1 MNEISSR
8 PTRAHTFHVDLSDA
22 VRGYDYI
29 LKAVG
34 GKYPLTAHT
43 AETRTAAR
51 RINPQLADIPD
62 ERLTHFT
69 PNAVHMPTDRA
80 FRIHVAAVADDKSQP
95 SYVHAVHIYTPPR
108 GNDAADTTEAVQQH
122 IDYIS
127 TAQSLLFHHA
137 DLITPDP
144 NVSAIVQE
152 HMAPD
157 TAPSTY
163 QLISNLALAMREAG
177 PPAAGSGWARLVAM
191 NDDQGDLKGYLHQP
205 TQDIMDQAG
214 PSMTAVQISTKND
227 LRLQNKKWTQE
238 EGVTV
243 VSKAP
248 PPTPTLAA
256 TVSSSLADTDN
267 WSATLDVTNK
277 VSGLLA
283 SVTVTN
289 SATRQ
294 VKLHMENYYVRY
306 LGAYIQ
312 FLDADGNI
320 MSTPDWTPDAGGSF
334 FTSEL
339 QYDNFRGLGSI
350 APILAIMAIPVNA
363 DPGTMD
369 ATITFPDGAVAAGIY
384 GCGLGTGSLG
394 YPKANVY
401 GGVMTGLANL
411 GVPAFLL
418 AGGVAGQTYKPL
430 YDILND
436 ATVIKVAVAL
446 GVVYFGADF
455 TYQGVVEKKMNWSAL
470 SSLSGILFQT
480 GMTKA
485 LLWVETELA
494 GGEIEDEIPF
504 AGWVMLA
511 INIATGI
518 AQMAET
524 IAEVATS
531 AWEIP
536 NRIATSITSTIL
548 VEPDPRHRIFPQPP
562 AGAQASY
569 TVKMIFKSNVPT
581 VANTAKL
588 PAGSTATTLRS
599 TFDNTLGGGQVKFE
613 VDFYIGTWR
622 AASASTG
629 WLENNEDNTANV
641 TLMLF
646 QSPVPITD
654 QSIYLH
660 TSILCYEDG
669 AYFWA
674 QSATAPTTTNQSLDT
689 SQTGNGIS
697 ELNGITLS
705 QRHNQIGYAFKAA
718 GTGINDCAGGTSGT
732 QLHAL
737 QNIDIPGMPSLSNAR
752 FSGCGDT
759 SQSNIVYDPYPAK
772 FLMKDGRWEFAAD
785 CKSPVPDPSD
795 VDLGAYYVDPSPS
808 ALAPENGGGYHLR
821 SIDLSARTAPLNSNA
836 PGLSHGRFPWA
847 VDSLVIHPT
856 GQVVAINRQNCKI
869 MVTTIQNPGKP
880 DNQVPMARAFAGQ
893 GINYQGSNGRAGLLV
908 NPISV
913 SCSYDGTVLIL
924 ENLANE
930 TITVSRLQAFDTNG
944 NPASVFKDG
953 AGAPVP
959 FFDLPSDVTYQ
970 DLAVAG
976 NKDLTYIY
984 VLYYSGMGASPSD
997 YNVAIYQYGTVAGK
1011 RNPLVT
1017 TNKVSAARI
1026 ATDMWHTLYTLN
1038 WGMTTDGQGNL
1049 AGPTNGSTGPAGR
1062 TVPSISAWIP
1072 PEPTS

>member
-1 MNEISSR
+1 MNSNSSR
-8 PTRAHTFHVDLSDA
+8 ATRAHVYHVDLSDA
-22 VRGYDYI
+22 VEGYTYI

-34 GKYPLTAHT
+34 GKHPLAEHT
-43 AETRTAAR
+43 QETRAAAR
-51 RINPQLADIPD
+51 QINSRLADIPD
-62 ERLTHFT
+62 ENLTHFT

-80 FRIHVAAVADDKSQP
+80 FRIHVAGVSDNESQLP
-95 SYVHAVHIYTPPR
+95 YVHAVHIYTPPR
-108 GNDAADTTEAVQQH
+108 EVETADASEPVQQH

-144 NVSAIVQE
+144 IVSAIVQE

-163 QLISNLALAMREAG
+163 QLISNLALLMREAG
-177 PPAAGSGWARLVAM
+177 PPAANSGWANLVAM
-191 NDDQGDLKGYLHQP
+191 NDAQGNLKGYMHQP

-214 PSMTAVQISTKND
+214 PSMTAIQISTKND
-227 LRLQNKKWTQE
+227 IRLQDKKWTQE

-243 VSKAP
+243 VSNDP
-248 PPTPTLAA
+248 PTTPTLAA
-256 TVSSSLADTDN
+256 TLTSFAADADN
-267 WSATLDVTNK
+267 WSATLDTTNK
-277 VSGLLA
+277 VNGLQTSI
-283 SVTVTN
+283 SVVN

-294 VKLHMENYYVRY
+294 VKIHMENYYVRY

-312 FLDADGNI
+312 FLDAEGNI
-320 MSTPDWTPDAGGSF
+320 MSTPDWSPDAGGSF
-334 FTSEL
+334 FTTDT
-339 QYDNFRGLGSI
+339 QYDNFRGLGSL
-350 APILAIMAIPVNA
+350 APILTIMAIPIYA

-369 ATITFPDGAVAAGIY
+369 ATVTFPDGAVAAGIY

-394 YPKANVY
+394 YPKSNVY

-418 AGGVAGQTYKPL
+418 AVGVAGQTYKPL

-436 ATVIKVAVAL
+436 ATTIKVAIAL

-455 TYQGVVEKKMNWSAL
+455 TYSGAVEKKMDWSAL

-485 LLWVETELA
+485 LTWVESELA
-494 GGEIEDEIPF
+494 EGEIEDEIPF
-504 AGWVMLA
+504 AGWIMLA
-511 INIATGI
+511 INIATGL

-531 AWEIP
+531 PWEIP

-548 VEPDPRHRIFPQPP
+548 IEPDPRHKIFPQAP
-562 AGAQASY
+562 AGSQASY

-581 VANTAKL
+581 VANTAQV
-588 PAGSTATTLRS
+588 PAGSTATTLTS
-599 TFDNTLGGGQVKFE
+599 TFNNTLGGGQVKFE
-613 VDFYIGTWR
+613 VDFYIDTWR

-629 WLENNEDNTANV
+629 WMENNEDSTANV

-646 QSPVPITD
+646 ELPVPITSD
-654 QSIYLH
+654 SIYLH
-660 TSILCYEDG
+660 TSILTYQNG
-669 AYFWA
+669 AYLWA
-674 QSATAPTTTNQSLDT
+674 QSATAPTTTIQSLDT

-705 QRHNQIGYAFKAA
+705 QRHNQIGYAWKAA
-718 GTGINDCAGGTSGT
+718 GMGINDCAGGTSGT

-737 QNIDIPGMPSLSNAR
+737 QNIDIPGMPLADAR
-752 FSGCGDT
+752 FSGCGYT
-759 SQSNIVYDPYPAK
+759 PQSNIVYDPYPAK
-772 FLMKDGRWEFAAD
+772 FLMKDGQWELAAD
-785 CKSPVPDPSD
+785 GKSPVPDPTD
-795 VDLGAYYVDPSPS
+795 VDHGAYYIDPSSS
-808 ALAPENGGGYHLR
+808 ALAAEQGGGYHLR
-821 SIDLSARTAPLNSNA
+821 KIDLTPSTAPLNPSTGG
-836 PGLSHGRFPWA
+836 PSFGRFPWA

-869 MVTTIQNPGKP
+869 MVTMLQDTGQA
-880 DNQVPMARAFAGQ
+880 DYQVPMARTFAGQ
-893 GINYQGSNGRAGLLV
+893 GINYQGTNGRAGLLV

-913 SCSYDGTVLIL
+913 SCSYDGTILIL
-924 ENLANE
+924 ENLVNE

-944 NPASVFKDG
+944 NPANVFKDSTG
-953 AGAPVP
+953 TPVP
-959 FFDLPSDVTYQ
+959 FFDLPSAVTYQ
-970 DLAVAG
+970 DLAVSG

-984 VLYYSGMGASPSD
+984 VLYYSNLGASPSD
-997 YNVAIYQYGTVAGK
+997 YNVAIYQYGTLAGTE
-1011 RNPLVT
+1011 NPLVT
-1017 TNKVSAARI
+1017 TNEVSVARI

-1049 AGPTNGSTGPAGR
+1049 AGPTGTGTGPAGR
-1062 TVPSISAWIP
+1062 TVPSISEWLP
-1072 PEPTS
+1072 PVPKS